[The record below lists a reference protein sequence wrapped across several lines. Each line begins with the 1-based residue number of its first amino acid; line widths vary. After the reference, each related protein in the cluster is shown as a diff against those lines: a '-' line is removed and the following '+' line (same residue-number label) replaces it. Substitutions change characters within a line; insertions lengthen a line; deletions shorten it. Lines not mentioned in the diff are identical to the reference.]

1 MGDGGPTQGLQM
13 FREVPNVRIIV
24 CGGDG
29 TVGWVLDALGK
40 YKRQIKFTRSQY
52 LNLKVSPWILA
63 KQVIVAQIYK
73 NWVLLE
79 ISKSCHFKSA
89 I

>member
-1 MGDGGPTQGLQM
+1 M

-40 YKRQIKFTRSQY
+40 EILTHWAKKIVKK
-52 LNLKVSPWILA
+52 LLKNS
-63 KQVIVAQIYK
+63 
-73 NWVLLE
+73 
-79 ISKSCHFKSA
+79 
-89 I
+89 

>member
-1 MGDGGPTQGLQM
+1 M

-40 YKRQIKFTRSQY
+40 GKYLFTGQKIVTK
-52 LNLKVSPWILA
+52 LLKNS
-63 KQVIVAQIYK
+63 
-73 NWVLLE
+73 
-79 ISKSCHFKSA
+79 
-89 I
+89 